1 MLGTDESRL
10 GERFCVLENPIED
23 YLSIQYPADANKE
36 PPRTF
41 LAVYHRVDGFLFL
54 ETEYFVELAF
64 LLIC

>member
-10 GERFCVLENPIED
+10 DERFAALENPIED
-23 YLSIQYPADANKE
+23 YLSITYPEDANGE
-36 PPRTF
+36 APREY
-41 LAVYHRVDGFLFL
+41 LAVYHKVDGFLFL